1 MTDKV
6 QIDQSPGAIKVV
18 PAASPESPDVNMQI
32 LNELR
37 SIRAAIVA
45 LVCSDGRFIPADFA
59 PDNFDLPR
67 EQEN

>member
-45 LVCSDGRFIPADFA
+45 IACSDGRFAPSDFV

>member
-1 MTDKV
+1 VTDKV
-6 QIDQSPGAIKVV
+6 QIDQTPGPLKQV
-18 PAASPESPDVNMQI
+18 PAAVPDAPDVDMQI

-37 SIRAAIVA
+37 AIRAAIVA
-45 LVCSDGRFIPADFA
+45 LACSDGRFSPADFA